1 MKALDMLRIAI
12 LLGLFIQFTESFA
25 KDFGVVGKV
34 YEVAEENMLEVI
46 LNKLITMKESGE
58 IERRNQDMREKLLSY
73 LKRPHEVQE
82 VIDAVEE
89 REYYYDPSYVVEED
103 MADQEGMVFIRKGRV
118 VNPLEYMPLGQK
130 LIFINGD
137 NKNQVDWALEKSKK
151 ATAKIIFTKGNLLD
165 LMKESKRRLYFDQ
178 GGVLVRR
185 FGIKQVPAVVEQDE
199 LRLLIKEVVIK

>member
-1 MKALDMLRIAI
+1 MDMLRIAI